1 MGVDSAVGEA
11 GLMIVLSTLTLDEG
25 KFPSSFWVEVWAW
38 VELRDGDEF
47 ASGSRRDCSASLR
60 RLRFARGLRIMARMT
75 TTPSRTCLLL
85 IDSKKKGGVRV
96 C

>member
-25 KFPSSFWVEVWAW
+25 TFSPICSFWMWVW
-38 VELRDGDEF
+38 VGLRDEF
-47 ASGSRRDCSASLR
+47 ASGSWRDCSASLR

-75 TTPSRTCLLL
+75 TTPARTC
-85 IDSKKKGGVRV
+85 
-96 C
+96 